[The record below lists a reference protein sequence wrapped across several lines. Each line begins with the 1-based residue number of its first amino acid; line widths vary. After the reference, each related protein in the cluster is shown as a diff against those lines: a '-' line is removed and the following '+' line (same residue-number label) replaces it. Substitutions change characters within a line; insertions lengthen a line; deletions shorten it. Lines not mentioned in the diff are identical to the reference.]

1 MTSKTFSEITNVA
14 VVGAGTMGAAI
25 AQHFMLKGLSVT
37 LLDLSQDS
45 LIKGRAS
52 IDDSLSEAVER
63 HILKEEKKNALL
75 DCLTLTT
82 DYADLS
88 DCQFV
93 VEAVFEDFWVKQKV
107 FKAVEAVVAP
117 DCIIASNT
125 SSFSI
130 TELGSAL
137 KDQSRFVGVHYFYHA
152 AKNKLVEVIP
162 GASTDEAQVTR
173 LVDFYYAHDK
183 APIVVAD
190 KHGFAVNRFF
200 VPWLIEATR
209 LLEEGLGSI
218 AFIDRIAVRNFKVGM
233 GPFAL
238 MNATGVPIA
247 LHAANTLA
255 EAFGP
260 MYAPPAILAAQV
272 EKGEDWDCG
281 SEDCLN
287 GGANNEDEVKS
298 RLLAMSL
305 GVACQMV
312 SEEVCSVTDADLGAR
327 LGLRWPLGPFELINE
342 IGIEFME
349 QAVAKAFGA
358 WGEPLPAIF
367 KTVNP
372 VKGFNVEHVKAHVV
386 GDTGVIEFNRP
397 DAMNALNEN
406 VVDQLA
412 IAFDGLNINPAL
424 NKIVFFG
431 RGKAFVAGADIK
443 FFVDNINGKDLDRT
457 YKFTVEGQELLS
469 RISASDKTTV
479 AFLDGMALGGG
490 LELAL
495 ACDHRIGTKKLVAA
509 FPETGIGIYPGL
521 GGTQRTTRLL
531 GKGLSKYLVATGAFV
546 NADQA
551 LQYGLVDSLVDSQT
565 GLEEIAALSPTGSPQ
580 KTLDE
585 AAEIFVDFSG
595 DAYDPAVA
603 AYSKVLKK
611 KAPVALKKSM
621 QLIDDGADLDLPS
634 ALKLELDGL
643 FDIFSTKDAL
653 DGLSSVIERRKPA
666 FTGE

>member
-1 MTSKTFSEITNVA
+1 MTTKTFPEITNVA

-37 LLDLSQDS
+37 LLDLSEDS
-45 LIKGRAS
+45 LKKGRAS

-63 HILKEEKKNALL
+63 NILKEEKKNDLL
-75 DCLTLTT
+75 DSFTLTT
-82 DYADLS
+82 NYADLS
-88 DCQFV
+88 GCQFV
-93 VEAVFEDFWVKQKV
+93 VEAVFEDFTVKQKV
-107 FKAVEAVVAP
+107 FQAVEAVVTA

-137 KDQSRFVGVHYFYHA
+137 KNQGRFVGVHYFYHA

-162 GASTDEAQVTR
+162 GTKTDPAQVSR

-209 LLEEGLGSI
+209 LLEEGHGSI
-218 AFIDRIAVRNFKVGM
+218 DFIDRIAVENFKVGM

-260 MYAPPAILAAQV
+260 MYAPPAILKTQV
-272 EKGEDWDCG
+272 DKGDDWNCA
-281 SEDCLN
+281 STDCLN
-287 GGANNEDEVKS
+287 SGTNNEPEVRT
-298 RLLAMSL
+298 RLLAITL

-312 SEEVCSVTDADLGAR
+312 SESVCSATDADLGAR
-327 LGLRWPLGPFELINE
+327 LGLRWPLGPFELLNE
-342 IGIEFME
+342 IGVSAMKTEIE
-349 QAVAKAFGA
+349 KTFGT
-358 WGEPLPAIF
+358 WGQLLPEVF
-367 KTVNP
+367 KTVDHEQ
-372 VKGFNVEHVKAHVV
+372 GFAVEHVRGHLV
-386 GDTGVIEFNRP
+386 GDVGIIEFNRP
-397 DAMNALNEN
+397 DAMNALNEE
-406 VVDQLA
+406 VVTQLA
-412 IAFDGLNINPAL
+412 ACFDKLDSDPL
-424 NKIVFFG
+424 LKKIVLFG

-443 FFVDNINGKDLDRT
+443 FFIDNIHGNDLERT
-457 YKFTVEGQELLS
+457 YRFTVEGQKLLS
-469 RISASDKTTV
+469 QIAASKKITI
-479 AFLDGMALGGG
+479 AYLDGMALGGG

-531 GKGLSKYLVATGAFV
+531 GKGLSKYLVATGSFV
-546 NADQA
+546 NAEQA
-551 LQYGLVDSLVDSQT
+551 LQYGLIDSLTESVAS
-565 GLEEIAALSPTGSPQ
+565 LEDIAALSPSSAPERTPNAMEDLFNNFDGNPNAP
-580 KTLDE
+580 DME
-585 AAEIFVDFSG
+585 AH
-595 DAYDPAVA
+595 
-603 AYSKVLKK
+603 SKALKK
-611 KAPVALKKSM
+611 KAPIALKKSM
-621 QLIDDGADLDLPS
+621 QLIENGADMELED

-643 FDIFSTKDAL
+643 YDIFSTKDAL
-653 DGLSSVIERRKPA
+653 DGLSSVVERRKPT
-666 FTGE
+666 FVGE

>member
-1 MTSKTFSEITNVA
+1 MSNKKFSEIKNVA

-25 AQHFMLKGLSVT
+25 AQHFMLKGLAVT
-37 LLDLSQDS
+37 LLDLSEES
-45 LIKGRAS
+45 LEKGRAS
-52 IDDSLSEAVER
+52 IDGSLSEAVER
-63 HILKEEKKNALL
+63 NILSPEKKNALL
-75 DCLTLTT
+75 ANLRLTT
-82 DYADLS
+82 NYAHLS
-88 DCQFV
+88 NCQFV
-93 VEAVFEDFWVKQKV
+93 VEAVFEDFGIKQKV
-107 FKAVEAVVAP
+107 FKAVENEVAP

-130 TELGSAL
+130 TELGSVL
-137 KDQSRFVGVHYFYHA
+137 NDQSRFVGVHYFYHA

-162 GASTDEAQVTR
+162 GANTDAGQVTR
-173 LVDFYYAHDK
+173 LVDFYYDHDK

-218 AFIDRIAVRNFKVGM
+218 DFIDRVAVENFKVGM

-255 EAFGP
+255 AAFGP
-260 MYAPPAILAAQV
+260 MYAPPAILATQV
-272 EKGEDWDCG
+272 EKGEDWDCT
-281 SEDCLN
+281 STECLN
-287 GGANNEDEVKS
+287 GGADNEEEVKS

-327 LGLRWPLGPFELINE
+327 LGLRWPMGPFELINE
-342 IGIEFME
+342 IGVEFME
-349 QAVAKAFGA
+349 KAVAKAFGA
-358 WGEPLPAIF
+358 WGEALPAIF
-367 KTVNP
+367 KTVDP
-372 VKGFNVEHVKAHVV
+372 AKGFEVEHVKAHVV
-386 GDTGVIEFNRP
+386 GDAGVIEFNRP

-406 VVDQLA
+406 VVNQLA
-412 IAFDGLNINPAL
+412 AAFDGLDANPAL
-424 NKIVFFG
+424 TKIVFFG

-443 FFVDNINGKDLDRT
+443 FFVDNINGKDLERT
-457 YKFTVEGQELLS
+457 YQFTVEGQELLS
-469 RISASDKTTV
+469 RISSSDKTTI
-479 AFLDGMALGGG
+479 AYLDGMALGGG

-531 GKGLSKYLVATGAFV
+531 GKGLSKYLVATGSFA

-551 LQYGLVDSLVDSQT
+551 LQYGLVDSLTESKSS
-565 GLEEIAALSPTGSPQ
+565 LEEIAALAPEATPQ
-580 KTLDE
+580 KTPTE
-585 AAEIFVDFSG
+585 QSEIFVGFTG
-595 DAYDPAVA
+595 DADDPAVA

-611 KAPVALKKSM
+611 KAPIALKKSM
-621 QLIDDGADLDLPS
+621 QLIDDGADLDLQA

-643 FDIFSTKDAL
+643 YDIFSTKDAL
-653 DGLSSVIERRKPA
+653 DGLSSVIERRKPS

>member
-25 AQHFMLKGLSVT
+25 AQHFMLKGLDVT
-37 LLDLSQDS
+37 LLDLSEDS
-45 LIKGRAS
+45 LKKGLSS
-52 IDDSLSEAVER
+52 IDGSLSEAVER

-75 DCLTLTT
+75 DGLNLTT

-93 VEAVFEDFWVKQKV
+93 VEAVFEDFGVKQKV
-107 FKAVEAVVAP
+107 FQAVEAVVPA

-130 TELGSAL
+130 TELGSVL
-137 KDQSRFVGVHYFYHA
+137 KDRSRFVGVHYFYHA

-173 LVDFYYAHDK
+173 LVDFYYAYDK

-218 AFIDRIAVRNFKVGM
+218 AFIDRIAVENFKVGM

-260 MYAPPAILAAQV
+260 MYAPPAILASQV
-272 EKGEDWDCG
+272 EKGEDWDCA
-281 SEDCLN
+281 SDYCLN
-287 GGANNEDEVKS
+287 GGASNEEEVKS

-312 SEEVCSVTDADLGAR
+312 SEKVCSVTDADLGAR

-342 IGIEFME
+342 IGVDFME

-358 WGEPLPAIF
+358 WDEPLPAIF

-372 VKGFNVEHVKAHVV
+372 VKGFEVEHVKAHVV
-386 GDTGVIEFNRP
+386 GDAGVIEFNRP

-412 IAFDGLNINPAL
+412 AAFDGLDANPAL
-424 NKIVFFG
+424 KRIVFFG

-551 LQYGLVDSLVDSQT
+551 LQYGLIDSLVDSQS
-565 GLEEIAALSPTGSPQ
+565 GLEEIAALSPSGTPQ
-580 KTLDE
+580 KTPDE
-585 AAEIFVDFSG
+585 AAEIFVDFAG
-595 DAYDPAVA
+595 DADDPAVA

-621 QLIDDGADLDLPS
+621 QLIDDGADLDLEA

-643 FDIFSTKDAL
+643 YDIFSTKDAL
-653 DGLSSVIERRKPA
+653 NGLSSVIERRKPA